1 MKKQPGISM
10 TEGTPWRHTVRFA
23 IPVLAGALLQ
33 QLYSTVDMMI
43 VGRFTGENAL
53 SAVGTT
59 GSFVFLLLTV
69 ALGISAGNGVIVSQ
83 RYGAEDELG
92 LRENA
97 ASGIVLLTIL
107 GIGATVFGIA
117 VSRPACVH
125 LIAVPEEILND
136 TLLYFRIYSLGL
148 VFQYGYNAVS
158 SILRAVGDSLST
170 LYFLVISSVLNI
182 LLDLLFVAVFRWGVA
197 GAAIATGIAQAASLT
212 AAGVYMHRKY
222 PVFRFH
228 LRDFRWQSDRI
239 SETIRMGLPISLHLM
254 VVSVGLTFIQR
265 AVNGFGPAMIAS
277 FTVGHRIEL
286 YLNLPCHA
294 FQTTLATYT
303 GQNYGA
309 GKLDRV
315 KSGTSQTLLISVGMT
330 LIISA
335 LVWTSASW
343 LVELFALGDEAASY
357 CLRHLRAVAFIN
369 IVLSLYLPLFGV
381 FQGTGHTIVP
391 MVVVIG
397 ALGVRV
403 FVTYL
408 FRYSPFLGAGIIWW
422 NGIFGFG
429 TGCLIAWAYYLS
441 GRWMTG
447 QGGHGGRIPSRS
459 A

>member
-1 MKKQPGISM
+1 MKKPIGISM
-10 TEGTPWRHTVRFA
+10 TEGAPWRHTVRFA
-23 IPVLAGALLQ
+23 VPVLAGALLQ

-43 VGRFTGENAL
+43 VGRFTGEKAL

-83 RYGAEDELG
+83 RYGADDEHG
-92 LRENA
+92 VRENA
-97 ASGIVLLTIL
+97 AAGIVLLTIL
-107 GIGATVFGIA
+107 GVAATVIGIA
-117 VSRPACVH
+117 AARPACVH
-125 LIAVPEEILND
+125 LIAVPDEILGD
-136 TLLYFRIYSLGL
+136 TLLYFRLYALGL

-170 LYFLVISSVLNI
+170 LYFLVISSILNI

-197 GAAIATGIAQAASLT
+197 GAAVATGIAQAASL
-212 AAGVYMHRKY
+212 AAACIYMHRKY
-222 PVFRFH
+222 PVFRFRF
-228 LRDFRWQSDRI
+228 RDFRWQSDRI
-239 SETIRMGLPISLHLM
+239 SETIRIGLPISLHLM

-303 GQNYGA
+303 GQNFGA

-315 KSGTSQTLLISVGMT
+315 KSGTGQTLLISLGMT

-335 LVWTSASW
+335 AVWLSAGW
-343 LVELFALGDEAASY
+343 LVELFALGDEATSY

-369 IVLSLYLPLFGV
+369 IILSLYLPLFGV
-381 FQGTGHTIVP
+381 FQGTGHSAVP

-408 FRYSPFLGAGIIWW
+408 FRYSSFLGASVIWW
-422 NGIFGFG
+422 NGLFGFG
-429 TGCLIAWAYYLS
+429 TGFLIAWAYYFS
-441 GRWMTG
+441 GRWMEPG
-447 QGGHGGRIPSRS
+447 KHGGRKPSRS

>member
-1 MKKQPGISM
+1 MTKQLGISM
-10 TEGTPWRHTVRFA
+10 TEGAPWRHTVRFA

-43 VGRFTGENAL
+43 VGRFTGEKAL

-83 RYGAEDELG
+83 RYGAEDESG
-92 LRENA
+92 VRENA
-97 ASGIVLLTIL
+97 AAGIVLLTIL
-107 GIGATVFGIA
+107 GMAATVIGIA
-117 VSRPACVH
+117 VSRTACIH
-125 LIAVPEEILND
+125 LIAVPEEILGD
-136 TLLYFRIYSLGL
+136 TLLYFRLYALGL

-158 SILRAVGDSLST
+158 AILRALGDSLST
-170 LYFLVISSVLNI
+170 LYFLVISSILNI

-212 AAGVYMHRKY
+212 AACIYMHRRY
-222 PVFRFH
+222 PVFRFRF
-228 LRDFRWQSDRI
+228 RDFRWQTHRI
-239 SETIRMGLPISLHLM
+239 LETIRIGLPISLHLM

-303 GQNYGA
+303 GQNFGA

-315 KSGTSQTLLISVGMT
+315 KTGTNQTLLIVVGMT

-343 LVELFALGDEAASY
+343 IVELFALGDEASSY
-357 CLRHLRAVAFIN
+357 CLRHLHAVAFIN
-369 IVLSLYLPLFGV
+369 IILSLYLPLFGV
-381 FQGTGHTIVP
+381 FQGTGHSIVP
-391 MVVVIG
+391 MAVVIG

-408 FRYSPFLGAGIIWW
+408 FRYGSFWGYSIIWW

-429 TGCLIAWAYYLS
+429 TGFLIAWAYYLS
-441 GRWMTG
+441 GRWLRTG
-447 QGGHGGRIPSRS
+447 GRQIGGHR